1 MSLVLLAESCKL
13 LWWCWWFHLPNTLPF
28 LSILFKLTLTIS
40 CNWLLKGF
48 LSRVAFEII
57 CQASRYISFCWT
69 FVLRPDPVLEVGL
82 LRRSQVVRL
91 LLENL
96 FRPKE
101 PKIMF
106 LVFSMPH
113 FNSLNDW
120 SKLNRFSQ
128 WILWS
133 DLIWKQL
140 QKLALTSFMSNLQIC
155 SWLKMQIKQW
165 MCIQIRLP
173 KLCKWKFSRFQEV
186 RTKGYLLEEL
196 WSHCTSLV
204 FFLVWWQLIP
214 AFS

>member
-1 MSLVLLAESCKL
+1 MINCNLPLKDSLSAV
-13 LWWCWWFHLPNTLPF
+13 
-28 LSILFKLTLTIS
+28 
-40 CNWLLKGF
+40 
-48 LSRVAFEII
+48 VFEII
-57 CQASRYISFCWT
+57 CQAFRCISFCWT
-69 FVLRPDPVLEVGL
+69 FALRPDPVLEVGL
-82 LRRSQVVRL
+82 LRRSQGVSL

-101 PKIMF
+101 PEIMF

-113 FNSLNDW
+113 FHSMNGW

-133 DLIWKQL
+133 DLIWRLL
-140 QKLALTSFMSNLQIC
+140 QKLVLTFFMSSLQIC

-165 MCIQIRLP
+165 MYIRIRLP
-173 KLCKWKFSRFQEV
+173 KLCIWKFFRFQEV